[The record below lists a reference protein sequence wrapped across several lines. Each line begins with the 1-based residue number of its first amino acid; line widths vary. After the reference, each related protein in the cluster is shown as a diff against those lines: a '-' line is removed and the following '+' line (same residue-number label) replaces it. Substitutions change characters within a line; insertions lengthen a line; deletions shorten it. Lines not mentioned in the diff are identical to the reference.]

1 MKKLILSVLL
11 VASFG
16 ANAENFSDKVA
27 SLKSAH
33 PVAVKA
39 AEPPHPADNY
49 AVNEHRA
56 NVQYRDEAL
65 TDLYR
70 AMHVT
75 HPSAKDRRQMVMAG
89 EQATAQAVD
98 YGECA
103 TASRLAAAALV
114 SDNPM
119 LDESATANFFNWACR
134 ARISRGAL

>member
-16 ANAENFSDKVA
+16 AV
-27 SLKSAH
+27 
-33 PVAVKA
+33 
-39 AEPPHPADNY
+39 AEPPHPADR
-49 AVNEHRA
+49 ASVSEHRASVSEHRA

-65 TDLYR
+65 TNLYR

-75 HPSAKDRRQMVMAG
+75 HPTAKDRRQMIQAG
-89 EQATAQAVD
+89 EKATAQAVD

-103 TASRLAAAALV
+103 MLSRLAAAALV
-114 SDNPM
+114 ADNPT
-119 LDESATANFFNWACR
+119 LDGDATAEFFGWACR